1 MTARQLT
8 IKNEQGFHV
17 RPAQLFVDKA
27 NEYASKIQVINE
39 NGDKADAKSILGLMT
54 LGLAKGSSI
63 TIEAEGPDQQAA
75 VDGLAELVES
85 KFGED

>member
-8 IKNEQGFHV
+8 IQNEQGFHV

-27 NEYASKIQVINE
+27 NEFASKIQVKNE
-39 NGDKADAKSILGLMT
+39 NGDAADAKSMLELMT
-54 LGLAKGSSI
+54 LGLVKGSSI
-63 TIEAEGPDQQAA
+63 TIEAEGPDQQEA
-75 VDGLAELVES
+75 VDSLAQLVES